1 MSGLVHHRTQP
12 RQTIF
17 MATYIAHRLIQG
29 IVVLLVASMLCF
41 IIFRYTGDPVVT
53 MAGRYATVEQREEVR
68 RSLGL
73 DKPIHIQ
80 YVRFLINAAHGDFG
94 KSYVTRVPAL
104 GLILERFPATF
115 ELATTAIIMA
125 FVIGVSLGVVVAL
138 KPYAIR
144 NRLIMA
150 GSLGGISIP
159 TFLTGILL
167 IMAFAVYLGILPP
180 FGRGETLQLGFWRS
194 GLTLDGIKHLIL
206 PAFTLAMYQLA
217 VLLRLTRAGMREVLT
232 EEYIKTAWA
241 KGLPPRKVIFK
252 HGLRNALIPVVTI
265 TGLQFGELIA
275 FSIVTETIFQWPGM
289 GNLLLTSIYENDQPV
304 VVTYIMLAA
313 LIIITM
319 NIIVDIL
326 YAVINPKIRYE

>member
-1 MSGLVHHRTQP
+1 
-12 RQTIF
+12 
-17 MATYIAHRLIQG
+17 MATYIARRLIQG
-29 IVVLLVASMLCF
+29 IVVLLVASLLCF
-41 IIFRYTGDPVVT
+41 IVFRYMGDPVVT
-53 MAGRYATVEQREEVR
+53 LAGRYATFEQVEEVR

-73 DKPIHIQ
+73 DKPMHVQ
-80 YVRFLINAAHGDFG
+80 YFRWLANAFQGNFG
-94 KSYVTRVPAL
+94 ISYVTRVPAL

-115 ELATTAIIMA
+115 ELAVTAVIMA
-125 FVIGVSLGVVVAL
+125 FVLGVALGVVVAL
-138 KPYAIR
+138 KPYVLR

-159 TFLTGILL
+159 TFLMGILL
-167 IMAFAVYLGILPP
+167 IMGFAVYLGILPP
-180 FGRGETLQLGFWRS
+180 FGRGETVKVGFWRT
-194 GLTLDGIKHLIL
+194 GFLTVDGIKHLIL
-206 PAFTLAMYQLA
+206 PALTLAMYQLA

-252 HGLRNALIPVVTI
+252 HALRNALIPVITI

-289 GNLLLTSIYENDQPV
+289 GSLLLTSIYETDQPV
-304 VVTYIMLAA
+304 IVTYIMLAA
-313 LIIITM
+313 VIIITM
-319 NIIVDIL
+319 NILVDIL

>member
-1 MSGLVHHRTQP
+1 
-12 RQTIF
+12 
-17 MATYIAHRLIQG
+17 MAAYIARRLIQG
-29 IVVLLVASMLCF
+29 VVVLLVASLLCF
-41 IIFRYTGDPVVT
+41 ILFRFMGDPVIT
-53 MAGRYATVEQREEVR
+53 LAGRYATFQEIEEVR

-73 DKPIHIQ
+73 DKPVYVQ
-80 YVRFLINAAHGDFG
+80 YFRFLTNVARGNFG
-94 KSYVTRVPAL
+94 ISYVTRVPAL

-115 ELATTAIIMA
+115 ELASTALILS
-125 FVIGVSLGVVVAL
+125 FVVGVALGVLVAL
-138 KPYAIR
+138 KPYALR

-159 TFLTGILL
+159 TFLMGILL
-167 IMAFAVYLGILPP
+167 IMVFAVYLGILPP
-180 FGRGETLQLGFWRS
+180 FGRGDTAQVGFWRT
-194 GLTLDGIKHLIL
+194 GLLTINGITHLIL
-206 PAFTLAMYQLA
+206 PALTLAMYQLA
-217 VLLRLTRAGMREVLT
+217 VLLRLTRAGMREVMT

-252 HGLRNALIPVVTI
+252 HALRNALIPVVTI

-289 GNLLLTSIYENDQPV
+289 GNLLLTSIRENDQPV
-304 VVTYIMLAA
+304 IVTYIMLAA
-313 LIIITM
+313 VVIITM

>member
-1 MSGLVHHRTQP
+1 
-12 RQTIF
+12 
-17 MATYIAHRLIQG
+17 MATYIARRLIQG
-29 IVVLLVASMLCF
+29 LVVILVASMLCF
-41 IIFRYTGDPVVT
+41 LIFRYMGDPVIT
-53 MAGRYATVEQREEVR
+53 MAGRYATFQEQEEVR
-68 RSLGL
+68 RIMGL
-73 DKPIHIQ
+73 DKPTYVQ
-80 YVRFLINAAHGDFG
+80 YGKFLWNAAHGNFG
-94 KSYVTRVPAL
+94 MSYVTRVPAL

-115 ELATTAIIMA
+115 ELATTAVIMA
-125 FVIGVSLGVVVAL
+125 FFIGVGLGVVVAL
-138 KPYAIR
+138 KPYALR

-159 TFLTGILL
+159 TFLMGILL

-180 FGRGETLQLGFWRS
+180 FGRGETVQLGFWRT
-194 GLTLDGIKHLIL
+194 GFLTFDGIKHLIL

-217 VLLRLTRAGMREVLT
+217 MLLRLTRAGMREVMT

-241 KGLPPRKVIFK
+241 KGLSPMKVIFK
-252 HGLRNALIPVVTI
+252 HALRNALIPVVTI

-289 GNLLLTSIYENDQPV
+289 GNLLLTSIYETDQPV

>member
-1 MSGLVHHRTQP
+1 M
-12 RQTIF
+12 F
-17 MATYIAHRLIQG
+17 TYIARRLIQG
-29 IVVLLVASMLCF
+29 LVVILVASMICF
-41 IIFRYTGDPVVT
+41 LIFRYMGDPVIT
-53 MAGRYATVEQREEVR
+53 MAGRYATFQEQEEVR
-68 RSLGL
+68 RIMGL
-73 DKPIHIQ
+73 DKPTYVQ
-80 YVRFLINAAHGDFG
+80 YGKFLWNAAHGNFG
-94 KSYVTRVPAL
+94 ISYVTRVPAL

-115 ELATTAIIMA
+115 ELATTAVIMA
-125 FVIGVSLGVVVAL
+125 FLIGVGLGVVTAL
-138 KPYAIR
+138 KPYAVR

-159 TFLTGILL
+159 TFLMGILL

-180 FGRGETLQLGFWRS
+180 FGRGETVQLGFWRT
-194 GLTLDGIKHLIL
+194 GFLTFDGIKHLIL

-217 VLLRLTRAGMREVLT
+217 VLLRLTRAGMREVMT

-241 KGLPPRKVIFK
+241 KGLSPMKVIFK
-252 HGLRNALIPVVTI
+252 HALRNALIPVVTI

-289 GNLLLTSIYENDQPV
+289 GNLLLTSIYETDQPV